1 MYIFYLKTE
10 SYETEQQKKKK
21 TFNDKN
27 AIYEKLRDQT
37 ITNFPPHVS

>member
-21 TFNDKN
+21 RLMIKN
-27 AIYEKLRDQT
+27 TRYILL
-37 ITNFPPHVS
+37 